1 MTIKI
6 QPFSIYKQ
14 TFSQKT
20 DRQEIYFQKNIS
32 KPVINSYSDLGITPC
47 HVLSFKSSEEI
58 KSLSD
63 ELKELDNMH
72 CPTCGIKLLNMS
84 EMKRLIAKSKKADT
98 PENFVNFLQE
108 YKESIPKKYKRV
120 LDSAEKNSQ
129 LTCVRTIPDLID
141 IMHDIA
147 VISLDKA
154 IDRIINI
161 IQDYKNKYN
170 FSDSDNVLL
179 EEFEIRLKALDIQND
194 DKLLPVFQKAIKE
207 TIRNLEYPD
216 KEILIQNITKEILPD
231 LFYQHLFPV
240 RKNCFDDEYY
250 KKKFVQRIFDSAFS
264 NTQKIVS
271 TPDGEEFPANRILTC
286 KDCWIAPPYNYLKEN
301 MKKENF
307 ENNFSKYIEEIS
319 QKILDGKLQSEKKYS
334 LMLRGFVF
342 KLSQGHIKIDKT
354 KYPALKAV
362 QNQIFEESQKI
373 LDFDPVNQS
382 GVPCS
387 SCGTITL
394 THQEKLELMEKAKN
408 AATISELVSILK
420 KNEKHLDIK
429 NKQILAEM
437 EDILGN
443 KPDINENELIKQLK
457 ISASAEIKK
466 QLSGNIAVCK
476 IMEPGLGGQDRK
488 YIRQYIDEVENKY
501 LKCSYN
507 QMFPYHDYMDLVRE
521 TIYKIQEDGIKRH
534 YNNKFKES
542 VRNAYA
548 KQTLF
553 FPVSELVQKIG
564 SPLKVA
570 VQNMFKGSVATIDHF
585 IPRNKK
591 GENDLSNLTVM
602 CRNCNAEKTNYSM
615 KKWLILNPK
624 WPQNL
629 QNYVNEIGR
638 MIKVG
643 QLDISYEK
651 YLKDLIENTTN
662 LSEGR
667 IHLHYVPKTPI
678 KKLKTKNRL

>member
-14 TFSQKT
+14 TFSPKT

-154 IDRIINI
+154 IDRTINI

-250 KKKFVQRIFDSAFS
+250 KKKWSGSA
-264 NTQKIVS
+264 I
-271 TPDGEEFPANRILTC
+271 
-286 KDCWIAPPYNYLKEN
+286 
-301 MKKENF
+301 
-307 ENNFSKYIEEIS
+307 
-319 QKILDGKLQSEKKYS
+319 
-334 LMLRGFVF
+334 
-342 KLSQGHIKIDKT
+342 
-354 KYPALKAV
+354 
-362 QNQIFEESQKI
+362 
-373 LDFDPVNQS
+373 
-382 GVPCS
+382 
-387 SCGTITL
+387 
-394 THQEKLELMEKAKN
+394 
-408 AATISELVSILK
+408 
-420 KNEKHLDIK
+420 
-429 NKQILAEM
+429 
-437 EDILGN
+437 
-443 KPDINENELIKQLK
+443 
-457 ISASAEIKK
+457 
-466 QLSGNIAVCK
+466 
-476 IMEPGLGGQDRK
+476 
-488 YIRQYIDEVENKY
+488 
-501 LKCSYN
+501 
-507 QMFPYHDYMDLVRE
+507 
-521 TIYKIQEDGIKRH
+521 
-534 YNNKFKES
+534 
-542 VRNAYA
+542 
-548 KQTLF
+548 
-553 FPVSELVQKIG
+553 
-564 SPLKVA
+564 
-570 VQNMFKGSVATIDHF
+570 
-585 IPRNKK
+585 
-591 GENDLSNLTVM
+591 
-602 CRNCNAEKTNYSM
+602 
-615 KKWLILNPK
+615 
-624 WPQNL
+624 
-629 QNYVNEIGR
+629 
-638 MIKVG
+638 
-643 QLDISYEK
+643 
-651 YLKDLIENTTN
+651 
-662 LSEGR
+662 
-667 IHLHYVPKTPI
+667 
-678 KKLKTKNRL
+678 